1 MFWAQFPEIQRELD
15 KVQAVILREVSGAGG
30 TVAAALRDLATR
42 DAKLL
47 RPGCTILAA
56 RIQTGGRAAD
66 DRIIRIAAAV
76 EMLHMASLVHD
87 DIVDNAERRRGGEAV
102 HITYGSRN
110 AVLMGDYLF
119 ARCFSLMADDASPE
133 NAAALSK
140 VVSHVISSEIEES
153 GQSGDHT
160 SVRAYLRRIVGKTAI
175 LFALSFHLGAAEA
188 RGEEAP
194 DSRTVEILRRV
205 GYCIGMSFQI
215 LDDLLDLFG
224 DTRRTGKPI
233 GTDIRQGIITLPV
246 ILALDYGRHVRLS
259 GLLAR
264 LARSKRVVGGPIAR
278 TISRTAVERVRREV
292 AAAGSDR
299 AARRIAERYSERA
312 NREILRLPQSP
323 DRDTLF
329 ELTRTLLQR
338 VS

>member
-15 KVQAVILREVSGAGG
+15 KVQEVILREVSGAGG

-56 RIQTGGRAAD
+56 RLQTGGRRAE

-87 DIVDNAERRRGGEAV
+87 DIVDGAARRRGGDAIHV
-102 HITYGSRN
+102 TYGSRD

-119 ARCFSLMADDASPE
+119 ARCFSLMADDASPR
-133 NAAALSK
+133 NAATLSK
-140 VVSHVISSEIEES
+140 VVSHVISAEIEES
-153 GQSGDHT
+153 AQAGSVGS
-160 SVRAYLRRIVGKTAI
+160 SVRTYLRRIVGKTAI

-188 RGEEAP
+188 GGDEAV
-194 DSRTVEILRRV
+194 DTVTVEVLRRI
-205 GYCIGMSFQI
+205 GYCLGMSFQI

-224 DTRRTGKPI
+224 DPGRTGKPI
-233 GTDIRQGIITLPV
+233 GTDLRQGIITLPI
-246 ILALDYGRHVRLS
+246 ILALDSGRHARLS

-264 LARSKRVVGGPIAR
+264 LARSRRVPGAVTRSIVGK
-278 TISRTAVERVRREV
+278 TVSRVQREV
-292 AAAGSDR
+292 MATGAEAH
-299 AARRIAERYSERA
+299 ARRIAERYSERA
-312 NREILRLPQSP
+312 RREILRLPEST
-323 DRDTLF
+323 DRDTLSR
-329 ELTRTLLQR
+329 LTSELLQR